1 MNFIVKWIIFWID
14 ICHFWWKVSF
24 LSILDTFLGNF
35 WAIFGHFSY
44 SISMNDSLTIELNYL
59 LNWIRNFFLN
69 WILAKA
75 ILNRILNQP
84 FLEVGILRFTSTNIH
99 LKSTE
104 HLHQWII
111 EFNRLKIFNPHAVP
125 GKHVSGSNFRN
136 FILSLSPS
144 SYIYLGRV
152 C

>member
-1 MNFIVKWIIFWID
+1 MKWMNESYFESIFAIFD
-14 ICHFWWKVSF
+14 EKSPFCLFWT
-24 LSILDTFLGNF
+24 LF

-75 ILNRILNQP
+75 ILNRILNQS

-111 EFNRLKIFNPHAVP
+111 EFNRSKIFNPHAVP

>member
-1 MNFIVKWIIFWID
+1 MNEWIIFWID

-35 WAIFGHFSY
+35 WASFLFNQY
-44 SISMNDSLTIELNYL
+44 EWFPDYWIELSFE
-59 LNWIRNFFLN
+59 LNQEFFLN

-75 ILNRILNQP
+75 ILNRILNQS

-111 EFNRLKIFNPHAVP
+111 EFNRSKIFNPHAVP
-125 GKHVSGSNFRN
+125 GKHVSGSNFQILYYPWALVVI
-136 FILSLSPS
+136 FILES
-144 SYIYLGRV
+144 V
-152 C
+152 K